1 MNINQASPF
10 HLFCFVYI
18 GFANLSN
25 QKLEEEDMNEIQ
37 RKIAIWMNVNFSNV
51 VEFNLILHQSSEW
64 YNHIKQEEK
73 LNSLLE
79 VVRSIRELEGLNLED
94 LKSFL
99 SDIRDIAIANG
110 RFNEDEKQLHDKIAR
125 ELGINVM
132 TSDKS
137 FKKKLGY

>member
-18 GFANLSN
+18 GFSNLSN
-25 QKLEEEDMNEIQ
+25 QKLEEKDMNEIQ

-64 YNHIKQEEK
+64 YNHIKQQEK

-79 VVRSIRELEGLNLED
+79 VTRSIRELKELNQED